1 MSKTEL
7 KKRSKKIRDYVIK
20 EQVNIVNLAKH
31 STPTL
36 NTSILSAKDTFQ
48 YWSAPKRSSIP
59 SPRHKRTCC
68 GIQDGQPT
76 MRPGVTRFITWV
88 IDSSHH

>member
-7 KKRSKKIRDYVIK
+7 KKGSKKIRDYVIK

-36 NTSILSAKDTFQ
+36 NTSILSAKDTF
-48 YWSAPKRSSIP
+48 
-59 SPRHKRTCC
+59 
-68 GIQDGQPT
+68 
-76 MRPGVTRFITWV
+76 
-88 IDSSHH
+88 